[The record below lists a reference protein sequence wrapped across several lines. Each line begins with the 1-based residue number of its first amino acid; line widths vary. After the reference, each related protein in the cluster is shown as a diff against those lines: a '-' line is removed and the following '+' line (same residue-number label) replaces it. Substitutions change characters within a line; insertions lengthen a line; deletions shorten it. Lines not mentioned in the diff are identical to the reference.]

1 MKKII
6 FLIPIFFASSLLS
19 QDSLSVNKINA
30 KWVEPEI
37 VFYDKKEEIKE
48 EPIVESIKKDLEF
61 LESLPKTYDN
71 VRKDDLKN
79 ILKEID
85 NKLSRLTAERDSLL
99 KSKIID
105 TELVETKEKTITT
118 LNKEKNTIN
127 LTLESDELKDLNGN
141 LVVDKNNLTVERET
155 YKKYLYWSLGI
166 LSLLGL
172 GIVVL
177 LQRKTIKV
185 QDGEIEKQLEDIGK
199 KNTYLE
205 HAARIIRHDMHSG
218 INTYIPRGIT
228 SLEKRITP
236 DELKNL
242 KIELP
247 IKMIKDGLAHTQKV
261 YKSVYEFT
269 NLVKQNV
276 VLEKKVVNIKD
287 VLLDYLSNTSY
298 LSQVNISELVEL
310 EINEILFSTAI
321 DNLIKNG
328 LKYNNNEDKFVNI
341 YIEEDNLIIQDNG
354 VGLTQKQFEK
364 IIKPKKI
371 EKKEEG
377 LGLSISYVILKEH
390 GFEMTCDKNNIGTK
404 IIIKIK

>member
-6 FLIPIFFASSLLS
+6 FLIPIFFTSSLLS

-298 LSQVNISELVEL
+298 LSQVNISELDEL
-310 EINEILFSTAI
+310 EINEILFCTAI

-354 VGLTQKQFEK
+354 IGLTQKQFEK

-377 LGLSISYVILKEH
+377 LGLSISNVILKEH

>member
-6 FLIPIFFASSLLS
+6 FLIPIFFVSTLLS
-19 QDSLSVNKINA
+19 QDTLSVNKINA
-30 KWVEPEI
+30 KWVEPEV
-37 VFYDKKEEIKE
+37 VFDNKKEEIKE
-48 EPIVESIKKDLEF
+48 EPILESIKKDLVF

-71 VRKDDLKN
+71 VPKDDLKN
-79 ILKEID
+79 LLKEID
-85 NKLSRLTAERDSLL
+85 GKLSKLVSERDSLL
-99 KSKIID
+99 RSKIID

-141 LVVDKNNLTVERET
+141 LIVDKNNLTVEKET

-166 LSLLGL
+166 LTLLGL
-172 GIVVL
+172 GIIVL
-177 LQRKTIKV
+177 LQRKTIKI
-185 QDGEIEKQLEDIGK
+185 QDDEIEKQLEDIGK

-218 INTYIPRGIT
+218 INTYIPRGIN

-377 LGLSISYVILKEH
+377 LGLSISNVILKEH

>member
-6 FLIPIFFASSLLS
+6 FLIPIFFVSTLLS
-19 QDSLSVNKINA
+19 QDTLSVNKINA
-30 KWVEPEI
+30 KWVEPEV
-37 VFYDKKEEIKE
+37 VFDNKKEEIKE
-48 EPIVESIKKDLEF
+48 EPILESIKKDLVF

-71 VRKDDLKN
+71 VPKDDLKN
-79 ILKEID
+79 LLKEID
-85 NKLSRLTAERDSLL
+85 GKLSKLVSERDSLL
-99 KSKIID
+99 RSKIID

-141 LVVDKNNLTVERET
+141 LIVDKNNLTVEKET

-166 LSLLGL
+166 LTLLGL
-172 GIVVL
+172 GIIVL
-177 LQRKTIKV
+177 LQRKTIKI
-185 QDGEIEKQLEDIGK
+185 QDDEIEKQLEDIGK

-218 INTYIPRGIT
+218 INTYIPRGIN

-371 EKKEEG
+371 ERKEEG
-377 LGLSISYVILKEH
+377 LGLIISNVILKEH

>member
-6 FLIPIFFASSLLS
+6 FLIPIFFVSTLLS
-19 QDSLSVNKINA
+19 QDTLSVNKINA
-30 KWVEPEI
+30 KWVEPEV
-37 VFYDKKEEIKE
+37 VFNDKKEEIKE
-48 EPIVESIKKDLEF
+48 EPILESIKKDLVF

-71 VRKDDLKN
+71 VPKDDLKN
-79 ILKEID
+79 LLKEID
-85 NKLSRLTAERDSLL
+85 GKLSKLVSERDSLL

-141 LVVDKNNLTVERET
+141 LIVDKNNLTVEKET

-166 LSLLGL
+166 LTLLGL
-172 GIVVL
+172 GVVVL

-185 QDGEIEKQLEDIGK
+185 QDSEIEKQLEDIGK

-218 INTYIPRGIT
+218 INTYIPRGIN

-287 VLLDYLSNTSY
+287 VLLNYLTNTSY

-310 EINEILFSTAI
+310 EINEILFCTAI

-328 LKYNNNEDKFVNI
+328 LKYNSNEDKFVNI

-371 EKKEEG
+371 EGKEEG
-377 LGLSISYVILKEH
+377 LGLSISNVILKEH
-390 GFEMTCDKNNIGTK
+390 GFKMTCDKNNIGTK
-404 IIIKIK
+404 ITIKIK